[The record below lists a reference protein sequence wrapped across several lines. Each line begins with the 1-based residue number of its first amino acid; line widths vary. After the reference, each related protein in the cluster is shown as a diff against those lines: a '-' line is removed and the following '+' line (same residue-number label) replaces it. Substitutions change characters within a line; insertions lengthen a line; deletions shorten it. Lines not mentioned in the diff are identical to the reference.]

1 MIYLLI
7 INLKTNFGQILEYP
21 FNVDIWGTVSDWVMV
36 LVTAITFYFL
46 YQSFRQ
52 QQVLS
57 NYERIKFNSLIK
69 PSVVLELVHNFDMNQ
84 NSFSLSFN
92 LICKKHKLFLDKIV
106 IAPGMK
112 ITEEELIVI
121 NKEFFMDEDEIL
133 LFSYNVFKNCDVI
146 KLPNMHS
153 NIKVYFSDISGN
165 KYVREFVINHFPL
178 KILPQHTETYDN
190 SIDEDKKLKKLLSSI
205 SSILNNSKSIID

>member
-46 YQSFRQ
+46 YQSFKQ

-69 PSVVLELVHNFDMNQ
+69 PSVVLELVHNIDMNKDFL
-84 NSFSLSFN
+84 SFTFN

-106 IAPGMK
+106 IIPGMK
-112 ITEEELIVI
+112 ITEEELIVM
-121 NKEFFMDEDEIL
+121 NKEHFMEEEEII
-133 LFSYNVFKNCDVI
+133 LFSYDVLKSYDTI
-146 KLPNMHS
+146 KMPNMS
-153 NIKVYFSDISGN
+153 SIIKVYFNDISEN

-190 SIDEDKKLKKLLSSI
+190 SKLS
-205 SSILNNSKSIID
+205 